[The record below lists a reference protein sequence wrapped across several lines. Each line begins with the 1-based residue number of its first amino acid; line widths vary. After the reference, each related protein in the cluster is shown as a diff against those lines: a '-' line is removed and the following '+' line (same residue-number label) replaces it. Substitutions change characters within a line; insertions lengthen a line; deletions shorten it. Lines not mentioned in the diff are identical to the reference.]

1 MHTLDYIIVLIYLA
15 GVVTGGIFSA
25 RSARGDAD
33 EYFTAKGT
41 LKGPLGTIMI
51 GLSIAATLFSG
62 ISLVVYVSAAYT
74 DGIKIL
80 LGLVSLLAAWLVLHW
95 WFLPRYL
102 AGEWRHPYEIIER
115 RFGYRLRMFMSAQ
128 FLLLRLAWMGVLI
141 YAPTLIILGSAG
153 LDDRWFWPV
162 VATLGATSTLYTVI
176 GGIRGVIVMDAVQ
189 FLVTAGCMLLIM
201 IFVMA
206 KLGMTWG
213 VMVGEWHAQGR
224 LSLFNASDS
233 PTHTLTFGSVLI
245 GMMVTSF
252 GSYLADQMSLQRY
265 LASDTRK
272 NAGRSFIVNIVG
284 AFGIIIILVLVGLM
298 LWLWYR
304 HNPDPNLPLN
314 ADQILPY
321 FIAKNLPAGFSGLL
335 IAAIVSATIDSITSG
350 VNAVSAALTNDWL
363 VPLGRSRS
371 SDELVRFGRLTNLGI
386 GVLATLSAGLAAMF
400 GPALDSSQ
408 ILMGSFLG
416 SMLACMLLAVSTFR
430 VRPGAV
436 MIGMASGLIG
446 GWLVAGSSVSVMW
459 TAPAA
464 LACALGLPLLD
475 LLCFGPLVP
484 APSASPCRMTTPEAE
499 PSTSRTASAWS
510 LPSPLVPG
518 TAPSRL

>member
-1 MHTLDYIIVLIYLA
+1 MRSLDIIIVLIYLA
-15 GVVTGGIFSA
+15 GVVAGGIFSS
-25 RSARGDAD
+25 RNPKGDAD
-33 EYFTAKGT
+33 EYFTGKGT
-41 LKGPLGTIMI
+41 LKGPVGTIMI

-80 LGLVSLLAAWLVLHW
+80 LGLVSLLAAWLVLHR

-102 AGEWRHPYEIIER
+102 AGEWKHPYEIIEQ
-115 RFGYRLRMFMSAQ
+115 RFGYRVRMFMSAQ

-162 VATLGATSTLYTVI
+162 VVTLGVTSTLYTAI

-206 KLGMTWG
+206 KLDMSPGAMAS
-213 VMVGEWHAQGR
+213 ELHAQGR
-224 LSLFNASDS
+224 LALFATNGAA
-233 PTHTLTFGSVLI
+233 PQTLTFGAVLI

-252 GSYLADQMSLQRY
+252 GSYFADQMSLQRY

-272 NAGRSFIVNIVG
+272 SAGRSFMVNIVG
-284 AFGIIIILVLVGLM
+284 AFAIVGILVLVGLM

-304 HNPDPNLPLN
+304 HNPDPNLPAK
-314 ADQILPY
+314 ADQVLPY
-321 FIAKNLPAGFSGLL
+321 FIARNLPAGLSGLL
-335 IAAIVSATIDSITSG
+335 IAAIVSATIDSMTSG
-350 VNAVSAALTNDWL
+350 INAVSAAVTNDWL
-363 VPLGRSRS
+363 VPLGRKRS
-371 SDELVRFGRLTNLGI
+371 SEELVRFGRLANLGI
-386 GVLATLSAGLAAMF
+386 GALATLSAGLAALL

-416 SMLACMLLAVSTFR
+416 SMLACMLLAVSA
-430 VRPGAV
+430 VRARPAAV
-436 MIGMASGLIG
+436 LTGMAAGLLT
-446 GWLVAGSSVSVMW
+446 GWAVAGSSLSVMW
-459 TAPAA
+459 VAPAA
-464 LACALGLPLLD
+464 LAVATGLPLLD
-475 LLCFGPLVP
+475 LLFFFRPN
-484 APSASPCRMTTPEAE
+484 
-499 PSTSRTASAWS
+499 S
-510 LPSPLVPG
+510 LPEDSSAD
-518 TAPSRL
+518 APARPSIPPNRSA

>member
-1 MHTLDYIIVLIYLA
+1 MRSLDIIIVLIYLA
-15 GVVTGGIFSA
+15 GVVAGGFLSSRNA
-25 RSARGDAD
+25 KGDAD
-33 EYFTAKGT
+33 EYFTGKGT

-102 AGEWRHPYEIIER
+102 AGGWRHPYEIIER
-115 RFGYRLRMFMSAQ
+115 RFGYRVRMFMSAQ

-162 VATLGATSTLYTVI
+162 VAILGVMSTLYTVV

-189 FLVTAGCMLLIM
+189 FLITVGCMLLIM
-201 IFVMA
+201 IFIMA
-206 KLGMTWG
+206 KLGMAPRE
-213 VMVGEWHAQGR
+213 MAGELHAEGR
-224 LSLFNASDS
+224 LALFSSGGAGSG
-233 PTHTLTFGSVLI
+233 LTFGSVLI
-245 GMMVTSF
+245 GMLVTSF

-272 NAGRSFIVNIVG
+272 SAGRSFMVNIVG
-284 AFGIIIILVLVGLM
+284 AFGIVGILVLVGLM

-304 HNPDPNLPLN
+304 HNPDPGLPTK

-321 FIAKNLPAGFSGLL
+321 FIAKNLPAGLSGLL
-335 IAAIVSATIDSITSG
+335 VAAIVAATIDSMTSG
-350 VNAVSAALTNDWL
+350 INAVSAALTNDWL
-363 VPLGRSRS
+363 VPLGRKRTSE
-371 SDELVRFGRLTNLGI
+371 ELVRFGRIANLGI
-386 GVLATLSAGLAAMF
+386 GVLATLSAGLAALL

-416 SMLACMLLAVSTFR
+416 SMLACMLLAVS
-430 VRPGAV
+430 VAPARPVAV
-436 MIGMASGLIG
+436 LLGMGGGLFAGWGVAASSL
-446 GWLVAGSSVSVMW
+446 SVMW
-459 TAPAA
+459 VAPTALVIALGVPVADLLLFRSRPSFDPAA
-464 LACALGLPLLD
+464 EARPDC
-475 LLCFGPLVP
+475 VTSSP
-484 APSASPCRMTTPEAE
+484 AEKI
-499 PSTSRTASAWS
+499 
-510 LPSPLVPG
+510 L
-518 TAPSRL
+518 